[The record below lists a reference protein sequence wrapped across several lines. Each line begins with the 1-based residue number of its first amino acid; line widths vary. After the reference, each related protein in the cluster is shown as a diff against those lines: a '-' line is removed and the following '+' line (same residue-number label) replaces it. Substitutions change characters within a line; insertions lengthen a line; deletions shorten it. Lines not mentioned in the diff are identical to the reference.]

1 MLKGQEIVK
10 NRRETIQA
18 LNQAAAA
25 ELQAAFR
32 YLFLS
37 HYATGFHGQQVAEKF
52 AASAK
57 EEWEHTSNF
66 MERIVQLGGTPFQ
79 KLSEVEKLSFSRALP
94 TPKNPTD
101 WKKMVKDSLQGERDA
116 IEFYRK
122 LMKVVHDDPVTN
134 HLVRE
139 TLEDEVKD
147 EHDLA
152 GLLE

>member
-52 AASAK
+52 AAMAK
-57 EEWEHTSNF
+57 DEWEHASSF

-79 KLSEVEKLSFSRALP
+79 KLSEAEKLSFSRTLP

-101 WKKMVKDSLQGERDA
+101 WKKMVRDSLQGERDA

>member
-52 AASAK
+52 ATMAK
-57 EEWEHTSNF
+57 EEWEHASSF

-79 KLSEVEKLSFSRALP
+79 KLSEAEKLSFSRALP